1 MEFYYYIIIAGV
13 GGLAV
18 LAFIILVVY
27 QLKKSQKVREPLLP
41 REKGNVFVYKRDNQ
55 VQEKEEQVMMNARL
69 YLRSTIYSLQDKIPK
84 FGSRLDKVYFGV
96 LGNSLNKLEND
107 RVMAMVPVSKQW
119 PIPLNSEAG
128 RATFRTIVKS
138 LEIHPFISVPLLV
151 DFIPE
156 KHIAV
161 SVRPYYGDRG
171 SLRDFIHKSKPRM
184 PYADKYDTHLQLN
197 EKIISKFGRQ
207 ILEALIFLKN
217 HNFPYFHLNASNVLV
232 DDQICLISDYENAFL
247 GLEPRFSDFIRAHI
261 EKIDPDVLSFGMVLF
276 EMACGYELENP
287 HSVDISIPAHC
298 YPEVRKVLEA
308 IFKPF
313 YGTPITL
320 EELSKMDFFS
330 HHKFKNLPLHRLTYT
345 SRERDMMD
353 AVIKLNKTFLS
364 STSKPNTKDL
374 SQPKLKDLKKQK
386 KKRKQLVFTQSYEP
400 IQMETQNNSGTGNE
414 SGYAFST
421 SSSLPSN
428 FLVNVKPANTTSYSL
443 LPNTSTP
450 TSNSN
455 STNNSLNSSF
465 NSSNNVST
473 SYSSPPAPAPPT
485 SNNIGSSA
493 SPPVSSAPAPPP
505 PPPPPKSAPP
515 PPPPPPPPPKS
526 APAPPPPPPPKS
538 SGPPPPPPPPGALS
552 SPPPSDSSR
561 RGLLSSIESFSSTKL
576 KKTKTVD
583 KSGPLIKKS

>member
-1 MEFYYYIIIAGV
+1 MEYYYYIIIAAV
-13 GGLAV
+13 GAFAI
-18 LAFIILVVY
+18 LAFIIIVVLR
-27 QLKKSQKVREPLLP
+27 LKKSQKMREPLLP
-41 REKGNVFVYKRDNQ
+41 KEKGNVFVYKRDNQ

-84 FGSRLDKVYFGV
+84 FGSRSDKVYFGV

-107 RVMAMVPVSKQW
+107 RIMAMVPVSKQW

-128 RATFRTIVKS
+128 RTTFRTIIKS

-156 KHIAV
+156 KHVAV
-161 SVRPYYGDRG
+161 SVRPFYGDRG

-197 EKIISKFGRQ
+197 EKIVSKFGRQ

-217 HNFPYFHLNASNVLV
+217 HNFPYFHLNAANVLV

-247 GLEPRFSDFIRAHI
+247 GLEPRFSDFIRQHN
-261 EKIDPDVLSFGMVLF
+261 EKIDPDVLSFGLVLF
-276 EMACGYELENP
+276 EMACGYEMENP

-330 HHKFKNLPLHRLTYT
+330 YHKFKNLPLHRLTYT

-364 STSKPNTKDL
+364 SNTKPNSKDL
-374 SQPKLKDLKKQK
+374 SQPKLKDLKKQ

-400 IQMETQNNSGTGNE
+400 IQMEHQNGGSGNE
-414 SGYAFST
+414 SGYAIST

-428 FLVNVKPANTTSYSL
+428 FLANVKPANSTSYSL
-443 LPNTSTP
+443 LPNTMTATTTNTST
-450 TSNSN
+450 S
-455 STNNSLNSSF
+455 SSF
-465 NSSNNVST
+465 NSNVST
-473 SYSSPPAPAPPT
+473 YSNTTTSSPN
-485 SNNIGSSA
+485 NNIGSSA
-493 SPPVSSAPAPPP
+493 SSPISS
-505 PPPPPKSAPP
+505 PP
-515 PPPPPPPPPKS
+515 PPPPPPPSQSKSS
-526 APAPPPPPPPKS
+526 APPPPPPPPKS
-538 SGPPPPPPPPGALS
+538 SGPPPPPPPSGPVS
-552 SPPPSDSSR
+552 SPPPVDSSR
-561 RGLLSSIESFSSTKL
+561 RGLLSSIESFSSSKL

-583 KSGPLIKKS
+583 KSGPLLKKS

>member
-1 MEFYYYIIIAGV
+1 MEYYYYIIIAAV
-13 GGLAV
+13 GGFAILT
-18 LAFIILVVY
+18 FIIIVILR
-27 QLKKSQKVREPLLP
+27 LKKSQKMREPLLP
-41 REKGNVFVYKRDNQ
+41 KEKGNVFVYKRDNQ

-84 FGSRLDKVYFGV
+84 FGSRSDKVYFGV

-107 RVMAMVPVSKQW
+107 RIMAMVPVSKQW

-128 RATFRTIVKS
+128 RNTFRTIIKS

-161 SVRPYYGDRG
+161 SVRPFYADRG

-197 EKIISKFGRQ
+197 EKIVSKFGRQ

-217 HNFPYFHLNASNVLV
+217 HNFPYFHLNSANVLV
-232 DDQICLISDYENAFL
+232 DDQICLISDYENSFL
-247 GLEPRFSDFIRAHI
+247 GLEPRFSDFIRQHN
-261 EKIDPDVLSFGMVLF
+261 EKIDPDVLSFGLVLF
-276 EMACGYELENP
+276 EMACGYEMENP
-287 HSVDISIPAHC
+287 HSVEISIPAHC

-330 HHKFKNLPLHRLTYT
+330 YHKFKNLPLHRITYT
-345 SRERDMMD
+345 SRERDMID

-364 STSKPNTKDL
+364 TNSKPNSKDL

-386 KKRKQLVFTQSYEP
+386 KRKQLVFTQSFEP
-400 IQMETQNNSGTGNE
+400 IKMESQNSATGEYGNE
-414 SGYAFST
+414 GGYAIST

-428 FLVNVKPANTTSYSL
+428 FLANVKPANSTSYSL
-443 LPNTSTP
+443 LPNNTT
-450 TSNSN
+450 TNA
-455 STNNSLNSSF
+455 STNSSLNSSF
-465 NSSNNVST
+465 NSNVST
-473 SYSSPPAPAPPT
+473 SYSNTATTTTTTTTNTT
-485 SNNIGSSA
+485 SGSSNA
-493 SPPVSSAPAPPP
+493 SPPISSPPP
-505 PPPPPKSAPP
+505 
-515 PPPPPPPPPKS
+515 
-526 APAPPPPPPPKS
+526 PPPPPPPKS
-538 SGPPPPPPPPGALS
+538 SGPPPPPPPPPASKSSGPPPPPPPPASKSSGPPPPPPPIS
-552 SPPPSDSSR
+552 SPPPADGSR
-561 RGLLSSIESFSSTKL
+561 RGLLSSIESFSSSKL

-583 KSGPLIKKS
+583 KSGPLLKKS

>member
-1 MEFYYYIIIAGV
+1 MEYYYYIIIAAV
-13 GGLAV
+13 GGFAILT
-18 LAFIILVVY
+18 FIIIVVLR
-27 QLKKSQKVREPLLP
+27 LKKSQKMREPLLP
-41 REKGNVFVYKRDNQ
+41 KEKGNVFVYKRDTQ

-84 FGSRLDKVYFGV
+84 FGSRSDKVYFGV

-107 RVMAMVPVSKQW
+107 RIMAMVPVSKHW

-128 RATFRTIVKS
+128 RTTFRTIIKS

-156 KHIAV
+156 KHVAV
-161 SVRPYYGDRG
+161 SVRPFYADRG
-171 SLRDFIHKSKPRM
+171 SLRDFIHKSKPKM

-197 EKIISKFGRQ
+197 EKIVSKFGRQ

-217 HNFPYFHLNASNVLV
+217 HNFPYFHLNSANVLV
-232 DDQICLISDYENAFL
+232 DDQICLISDYENSFL
-247 GLEPRFSDFIRAHI
+247 GLEPRFSDFIRQHN
-261 EKIDPDVLSFGMVLF
+261 EKIDPDVLSFGLVLF
-276 EMACGYELENP
+276 EMACGYEMENP

-330 HHKFKNLPLHRLTYT
+330 YHKFKNLPLHRLTYT

-364 STSKPNTKDL
+364 TNSKPNSKDL

-386 KKRKQLVFTQSYEP
+386 KRKQLVFTQSFEP
-400 IQMETQNNSGTGNE
+400 IKMESQNGGGAAGGEYGNE
-414 SGYAFST
+414 GGYAIST

-428 FLVNVKPANTTSYSL
+428 FLANVKPANSTSYSL
-443 LPNTSTP
+443 LSNTTTNTTNTST
-450 TSNSN
+450 SS
-455 STNNSLNSSF
+455 SLNSSF
-465 NSSNNVST
+465 NSNVST
-473 SYSSPPAPAPPT
+473 SYSNATTTTNTTSASSVSPP
-485 SNNIGSSA
+485 ISS
-493 SPPVSSAPAPPP
+493 
-505 PPPPPKSAPP
+505 PP
-515 PPPPPPPPPKS
+515 PPPPPPPPSKS
-526 APAPPPPPPPKS
+526 SGPPPPPPPPPKS
-538 SGPPPPPPPPGALS
+538 SGPPPPPPPKS
-552 SPPPSDSSR
+552 SPPPPADGSR
-561 RGLLSSIESFSSTKL
+561 KGLLSSIESFSSSKL

-583 KSGPLIKKS
+583 KSGPLLKKS